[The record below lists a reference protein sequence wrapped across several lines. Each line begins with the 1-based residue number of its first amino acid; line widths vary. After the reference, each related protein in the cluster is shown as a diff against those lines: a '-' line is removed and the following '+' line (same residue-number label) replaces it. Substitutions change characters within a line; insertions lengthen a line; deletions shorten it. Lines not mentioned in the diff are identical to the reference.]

1 MTRPNVSQLG
11 PLRREPR
18 RIRPPFDIYDQAA
31 ISGQQDRV
39 DALRE
44 ALGDVELGDYD
55 HRIVEW
61 LATWDVSV
69 VGTIVSLIHRVRQ
82 AADDRAFDRQTDAPA
97 LRHRPTISE
106 E

>member
-1 MTRPNVSQLG
+1 VIRQELPVLG

-18 RIRPPFDIYDQAA
+18 RIRPPFDIYDEAA
-31 ISGQQDRV
+31 IGGQQDRV

-69 VGTIVSLIHRVRQ
+69 VGTIVSWIYRVRQ
-82 AADDRAFDRQTDAPA
+82 AGVVQGGEQQSDD
-97 LRHRPTISE
+97 LSSE
-106 E
+106 V

>member
-1 MTRPNVSQLG
+1 MTRPELPVLG

-18 RIRPPFDIYDQAA
+18 RIRPPFDIFDQAA
-31 ISGQQDRV
+31 VSGQQDRV

-44 ALGDVELGDYD
+44 ALGDVELGEYD

-69 VGTIVSLIHRVRQ
+69 VGTVVSWIYRARQ
-82 AADDRAFDRQTDAPA
+82 AEEDR
-97 LRHRPTISE
+97 
-106 E
+106 